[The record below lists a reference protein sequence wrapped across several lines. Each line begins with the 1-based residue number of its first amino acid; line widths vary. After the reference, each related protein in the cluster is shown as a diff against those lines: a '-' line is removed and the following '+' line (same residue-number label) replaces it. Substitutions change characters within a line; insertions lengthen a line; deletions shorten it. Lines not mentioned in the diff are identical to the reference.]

1 MFTHPVN
8 GDMMQPMQVLHGYAE
23 AEKVFLGRGGEPDA
37 GQRDAVAEILAQVK
51 AQGDVAVQE
60 YTERFDK
67 VKLDALRVPEGA
79 FAEAERAVPKEI
91 KEAMTLSAARI
102 RAFYTHQP
110 QEGFL
115 QQTGGG
121 LLGQLVRPLER
132 VGVYVPGGSAPL
144 FSTLLMCAVPAQVAG
159 VPDIVV
165 TTPPR
170 PDGSVAPEILV
181 AARLLG
187 LCEVY
192 RVGGAQAIAALAYGT
207 ESIPRVDKI
216 VGPGNAYVILAKQ
229 LVFGAVGIE
238 ALPGATETLVLA
250 DHTADPEHVAADLLA
265 QAEHAFA
272 QPVLVTTDETFL
284 AKVERELERQLL
296 TLSTKAAA
304 RESLETR
311 AYAVIVGSLAE
322 GLKVANLYAPEHLC
336 LLVQDPWAVLPEVRH
351 AGGIFLGASSME
363 ALGDYAAGP
372 SHVMPTGGT
381 ARFASALNLR
391 DFQKVIPVVNVGAET
406 LREIGPGAARL
417 ARAEGLEAHAR
428 AIESRLEPELVPD
441 KPVTG
446 EPTPG

>member
-1 MFTHPVN
+1 
-8 GDMMQPMQVLHGYAE
+8 MMHPMQVLRGYAE
-23 AEKVFLGRGGEPDA
+23 AERVFSGRGGEPDA
-37 GQRDAVAEILAQVK
+37 GQHAAVAEILAQVK
-51 AQGDVAVQE
+51 AQGDAAVLD

-67 VKLDALRVPEGA
+67 VKLDALRVSEGA
-79 FAEAERAVPKEI
+79 FDAAERAVSKDLRD
-91 KEAMTLSAARI
+91 AMELSATRI
-102 RAFYTHQP
+102 RAFYAHQP

-115 QQTGGG
+115 RQTEGG

-132 VGVYVPGGSAPL
+132 IGVYVPGGSAPL

-159 VPDIVV
+159 VPDIAV

-170 PDGSVAPEILV
+170 EDGSVAPEILV

-187 LCEVY
+187 ISEVY
-192 RVGGAQAIAALAYGT
+192 RIGGAQAVAALAYGIQ
-207 ESIPRVDKI
+207 SVPRVDKI

-229 LVFGAVGIE
+229 LVFGVVGIE
-238 ALPGATETLVLA
+238 SLPGPTETLVLA

-272 QPVLVTTDETFL
+272 QPVLVTTDETL
-284 AKVERELERQLL
+284 LTKVERELERQLL
-296 TLSTKAAA
+296 TLSTKDAA

-336 LLVQDPWAVLPEVRH
+336 LLVQDPWAALPKVKN

-381 ARFASALNLR
+381 ARFASALNVR
-391 DFQKVIPVVNVGAET
+391 DFQKVIPVVNIGAET
-406 LREIGPGAARL
+406 LRKIGPAAARL

-428 AIESRLEPELVPD
+428 AIEARLGL
-441 KPVTG
+441 KPTY
-446 EPTPG
+446 

>member
-1 MFTHPVN
+1 
-8 GDMMQPMQVLHGYAE
+8 MMLFMQVLRGYAE
-23 AEKVFLGRGGEPDA
+23 AERVFSGRGGEPDA
-37 GQRDAVAEILAQVK
+37 GQRDAVADILAQVK
-51 AQGDVAVQE
+51 IFGDAAVLR
-60 YTERFDK
+60 YTERFDG
-67 VKLDALRVPEGA
+67 VKLDGLRIPEAA
-79 FAEAERAVPKEI
+79 FTEAERAVPKEI
-91 KEAMTLSAARI
+91 KEAMALSAARI
-102 RAFYTHQP
+102 RAFYARQP

-115 QQTGGG
+115 QQTDGG

-159 VPDIVV
+159 VPEIVV
-165 TTPPR
+165 VTPPR
-170 PDGSVAPEILV
+170 ADGSVAPEILV

-187 LCEVY
+187 VTEVY
-192 RVGGAQAIAALAYGT
+192 RVGGAQAVAALAYGT
-207 ESIPRVDKI
+207 ESVPRVDKI
-216 VGPGNAYVILAKQ
+216 VGPGNAYVVLAKQ
-229 LVFGAVGIE
+229 LVFGVVGIE
-238 ALPGATETLVLA
+238 ALPGPTETLVLA

-272 QPVLVTTDETFL
+272 QPVLVTTDKGLLTR
-284 AKVERELERQLL
+284 VERELEHQLR
-296 TLSTKAAA
+296 TLSTKDAA

-311 AYAVIVGSLAE
+311 GYAVVVSSLAE

-336 LLVQDPWAVLPEVRH
+336 LLVQDPWAALPWVKH

-381 ARFASALNLR
+381 ARFASALNVR
-391 DFQKVIPVVNVGAET
+391 DFQKVIPLIGIGAAT

-428 AIESRLEPELVPD
+428 AIEARLEPEA
-441 KPVTG
+441 VTG
-446 EPTPG
+446 EPTP